1 MSNGN
6 AVGIDLGSTYSCV
19 GVWKND
25 RIEIITNDQ
34 GLRTTPSYV
43 AFTETERLIGDA
55 AKNQVNM
62 NPYNT
67 IFNVK
72 RLIGRNFNDEVI
84 QSDIKHWPFKII
96 EKNGK
101 PYIQVRFKGE
111 KKDFTPEEISSMIL
125 VKLKEIAEAYL
136 GTKVNNAVI
145 TSPAFFN
152 DSQRQAIKDAG
163 EIAGLKVLRIINEAT
178 AAAIAYGLN
187 TKACGERNVLI
198 YDLGGGSFDVSL
210 LTIEE
215 GIFEVKAVAGDTH
228 LGGEDF
234 DNRLVNHFV
243 LEFNRKFK
251 EDLTTNARAF
261 RRLRTA
267 CERAKRELS
276 SSLKSS
282 IEIDSL
288 FKGID
293 FYTSLTRAKF
303 EVLNQDL
310 FQSTMENVEKVLRDS
325 KLDKSQIHEIILVG
339 GSTRIPKIQK
349 LVSEFFNYKEPN
361 KSVNP
366 DEAMAYGAAIQA
378 AILSGDTSEKTQDLL
393 LLDIAALSLGIE
405 TTGGIMKPLIK
416 RNTTVPIKKSEI
428 ISTDFD
434 NQSEMLIRI
443 YEGERACTKDN
454 NLLGE
459 FKLSEI
465 HPAPKG
471 IPKIEVT
478 FDIEADGILNACIGY
493 SLIILVVSAV
503 DKRTGRSKKMTI
515 TNDKGRLSKEEIE
528 LAEAEKYREDD
539 EKIAQDIHARNLLES
554 YAYNLRNILH
564 SEQVAGNLDLAS
576 KVKLEDA
583 IQKSITWLENNPAA
597 MRGEYDYKQRSLKKL
612 ADSIIMKICGTGASF
627 GPGGFPVNPLKHE
640 FENRLYAVE
649 LDIVKYA
656 VSE

>member
-1 MSNGN
+1 MSSGN

-67 IFNVK
+67 VFNVK

-163 EIAGLKVLRIINEAT
+163 EIAGLKV
-178 AAAIAYGLN
+178 
-187 TKACGERNVLI
+187 V
-198 YDLGGGSFDVSL
+198 
-210 LTIEE
+210 E

-234 DNRLVNHFV
+234 DNRL
-243 LEFNRKFK
+243 

-276 SSLKSS
+276 SSLKAS

-288 FKGID
+288 FK
-293 FYTSLTRAKF
+293 
-303 EVLNQDL
+303 
-310 FQSTMENVEKVLRDS
+310 
-325 KLDKSQIHEIILVG
+325 VG

-349 LVSEFFNYKEPN
+349 MVSEFFNYKEPN

-378 AILSGDTSEKTQDLL
+378 AILSGDTSKKTQDLL

-428 ISTDFD
+428 ISTVLTINRKCLF
-434 NQSEMLIRI
+434 
-443 YEGERACTKDN
+443 
-454 NLLGE
+454 E
-459 FKLSEI
+459 FMK
-465 HPAPKG
+465 
-471 IPKIEVT
+471 
-478 FDIEADGILNACIGY
+478 
-493 SLIILVVSAV
+493 VSAV

-515 TNDKGRLSKEEIE
+515 TNDKGRLSNEEIE

-583 IQKSITWLENNPAA
+583 IQKSITWL
-597 MRGEYDYKQRSLKKL
+597 KIIQRQ
-612 ADSIIMKICGTGASF
+612 
-627 GPGGFPVNPLKHE
+627 
-640 FENRLYAVE
+640 
-649 LDIVKYA
+649 
-656 VSE
+656 